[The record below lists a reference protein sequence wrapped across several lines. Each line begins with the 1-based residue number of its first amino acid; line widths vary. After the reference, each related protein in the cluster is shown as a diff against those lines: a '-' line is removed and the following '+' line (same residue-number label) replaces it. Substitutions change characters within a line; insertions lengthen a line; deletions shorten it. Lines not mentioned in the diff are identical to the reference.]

1 MKEEIT
7 VVKLKSI
14 LTLLESVE
22 VEDIEL
28 FGMHYSH
35 IVTETVIMLSDLLK
49 EKLISNINKYKL
61 AKDPWRLTAK
71 QKWRPKVAKWKKR
84 NLKNEGSFY

>member
-1 MKEEIT
+1 MKEETT

-28 FGMHYSH
+28 SGMCYSH
-35 IVTETVIMLSDLLK
+35 IVREIVIMLSDLLK

-71 QKWRPKVAKWKKR
+71 QK
-84 NLKNEGSFY
+84 

>member
-1 MKEEIT
+1 MKEETT

-14 LTLLESVE
+14 LTLIESVE

-28 FGMHYSH
+28 SGMRYSH
-35 IVTETVIMLSDLLK
+35 IVREIVIMLSDLLK

-71 QKWRPKVAKWKKR
+71 QK
-84 NLKNEGSFY
+84 

>member
-22 VEDIEL
+22 VEDIGL

-35 IVTETVIMLSDLLK
+35 IVRETVIMLSDLLK

-71 QKWRPKVAKWKKR
+71 QK
-84 NLKNEGSFY
+84 

>member
-1 MKEEIT
+1 MKEETT

-28 FGMHYSH
+28 SGMRYSH
-35 IVTETVIMLSDLLK
+35 IVREIVIMLSDLLK

-71 QKWRPKVAKWKKR
+71 QK
-84 NLKNEGSFY
+84 

>member
-71 QKWRPKVAKWKKR
+71 QK
-84 NLKNEGSFY
+84 

>member
-1 MKEEIT
+1 MKEETT

-28 FGMHYSH
+28 SGMRYSH
-35 IVTETVIMLSDLLK
+35 IVWEIVIMLSDLLK

-71 QKWRPKVAKWKKR
+71 QK
-84 NLKNEGSFY
+84 